1 MNIGQLVKE
10 LKKSFPSV
18 TISRIRFLEKEGL
31 IKPKRSSGGTRIFT
45 DKDLKKLN
53 KILDLQENQ
62 FYSLKAIK
70 NNSSLLTKKDTKQII
85 ISEYSKHDVLKNSG
99 ISDKEFDELV
109 KYEFEDEKEIT
120 PTAVGAFGALVLSYF
135 YKTLK
140 WKNFKESVFLT
151 AKTTAM
157 IMWLFIGSW
166 TFASVFSYLG
176 GHEVFEHFFKSMN
189 LQPWQFLVITQII
202 IFLLGWPT
210 Q

>member
-45 DKDLKKLN
+45 EKDLNKLN

-70 NNSSLLTKKDTKQII
+70 NNSSLLTKKDTKQIT

-99 ISDKEFDELV
+99 ISDKE
-109 KYEFEDEKEIT
+109 
-120 PTAVGAFGALVLSYF
+120 
-135 YKTLK
+135 
-140 WKNFKESVFLT
+140 
-151 AKTTAM
+151 
-157 IMWLFIGSW
+157 
-166 TFASVFSYLG
+166 LG
-176 GHEVFEHFFKSMN
+176 
-189 LQPWQFLVITQII
+189 LQPRNFTTIKSVSDRTEGFTDYLISTIQDESTNEELIVENLTKII
-202 IFLLGWPT
+202 KGLILKK
-210 Q
+210 

>member
-45 DKDLKKLN
+45 EKDLNKLN

-70 NNSSLLTKKDTKQII
+70 NNSSLLTKKDTKQIT

-109 KYEFEDEKEIT
+109 KYEFEDEKET
-120 PTAVGAFGALVLSYF
+120 YNNLDL
-135 YKTLK
+135 
-140 WKNFKESVFLT
+140 ESVKISIVLVSATSAKILTISVPFLPNLT
-151 AKTTAM
+151 PYADANGDTTLPPCFTPIKA
-157 IMWLFIGSW
+157 ITEI
-166 TFASVFSYLG
+166 
-176 GHEVFEHFFKSMN
+176 
-189 LQPWQFLVITQII
+189 VIK
-202 IFLLGWPT
+202 P
-210 Q
+210 

>member
-45 DKDLKKLN
+45 EKDLKKLN

-109 KYEFEDEKEIT
+109 KYEFEDEKEIYNS
-120 PTAVGAFGALVLSYF
+120 LDLERLKSWSYF
-135 YKTLK
+135 L
-140 WKNFKESVFLT
+140 E
-151 AKTTAM
+151 
-157 IMWLFIGSW
+157 
-166 TFASVFSYLG
+166 LG
-176 GHEVFEHFFKSMN
+176 
-189 LQPWQFLVITQII
+189 LQPRNFTTIKSVSDRTEGFTDYLISTIQDENTNEELIVENLTKIIKGLILKNNFNLVCFNILYSTCKRS
-202 IFLLGWPT
+202 
-210 Q
+210 

>member
-45 DKDLKKLN
+45 EKDLKKLN

-85 ISEYSKHDVLKNSG
+85 TNISTVDTFPFLETF
-99 ISDKEFDELV
+99 ISLLV
-109 KYEFEDEKEIT
+109 N
-120 PTAVGAFGALVLSYF
+120 
-135 YKTLK
+135 KTIK
-140 WKNFKESVFLT
+140 DPINISVSLT
-151 AKTTAM
+151 
-157 IMWLFIGSW
+157 
-166 TFASVFSYLG
+166 
-176 GHEVFEHFFKSMN
+176 
-189 LQPWQFLVITQII
+189 II
-202 IFLLGWPT
+202 PIRK
-210 Q
+210 